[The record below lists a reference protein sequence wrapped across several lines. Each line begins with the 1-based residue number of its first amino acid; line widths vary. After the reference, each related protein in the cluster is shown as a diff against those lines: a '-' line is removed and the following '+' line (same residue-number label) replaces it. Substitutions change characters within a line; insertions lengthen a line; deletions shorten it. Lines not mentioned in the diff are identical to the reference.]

1 MNKIKKEIKL
11 LYTFIILFIVC
22 AFLLLFNILLV
33 LSKPLNQANSKD
45 FEKTSNSVVSI
56 HTYTGNKKTKQGSGF
71 IYKVEKDKAY
81 ILTNNHVVDEK
92 ANLKVFVT
100 EEKSV
105 KATLVGRDKYLDIA
119 VLTIE
124 NNNYKALKLN
134 RKNNYN
140 IGDTV
145 YTIGTPL
152 NNEFFNSVSSGIIS
166 KTNRLRYE
174 KNDNEDILM
183 DLIQTDIIIN
193 PGNSGCPLFN
203 SKLEVIGIYTSI
215 IETEN
220 ISAISFAVPI
230 TQVINKLDELE
241 KKEKATERKISNLE
255 VVDVKDSEVLYK
267 NDLID
272 ITKESYGVVVIK
284 DDEKYSLKKG
294 DIIIKINDKK
304 VKDID
309 HYNLYLNHYS
319 EGEKVSLKIKRNN
332 IEKTIKVTLK

>member
-1 MNKIKKEIKL
+1 MTANRTRRNITSFKIEGRMKSPEYVGFITRLYRNLLDQKEINLEEELDKLKTIFNREFTEGNLFQTTSLMNTNSPNHIGLEIGKVVDISKKKIKIK
-11 LYTFIILFIVC
+11 
-22 AFLLLFNILLV
+22 

-230 TQVINKLDELE
+230 TQVINKLDDLE
-241 KKEKATERKISNLE
+241 KKGTATDHEISASCS
-255 VVDVKDSEVLYK
+255 KCS
-267 NDLID
+267 
-272 ITKESYGVVVIK
+272 
-284 DDEKYSLKKG
+284 
-294 DIIIKINDKK
+294 
-304 VKDID
+304 
-309 HYNLYLNHYS
+309 
-319 EGEKVSLKIKRNN
+319 
-332 IEKTIKVTLK
+332 